1 MLATLND
8 WLCKLVPFSP
18 LSVTTSNNKQGEG
31 RGERERRGERRG
43 ERRAGEEGGFYLD
56 PSADKQVPVPE
67 AFAHSAEYIPT
78 QHHW

>member
-18 LSVTTSNNKQGEG
+18 LSVTTSDNKQGEG
-31 RGERERRGERRG
+31 RGERERRE
-43 ERRAGEEGGFYLD
+43 GFYLD

-67 AFAHSAEYIPT
+67 AFAHSAEYTPS